1 MKKKHLLLI
10 LIFILAG
17 VVVYLYFS
25 GKKTLHNQNS
35 YTMDLDANY
44 TAKEMWTYTFSDD
57 GIIEVKDSEY
67 IEGENGAKG
76 KQHFEFIGLKKGT
89 VTIIFECKNLET
101 SDAIK
106 QEKVTLVVDKKLT
119 IKKK

>member
-10 LIFILAG
+10 LIFILAC
-17 VVVYLYFS
+17 VVIYLYFS
-25 GKKTLHNQNS
+25 GRKTVSNQNS
-35 YTMDLDANY
+35 YIMELDADFS
-44 TAKEMWTYTFSDD
+44 TKEMWTYTFSND

-67 IEGENGAKG
+67 IEEENGAKG

-89 VTIIFECKNLET
+89 VTITFECKNSET
-101 SDAIK
+101 K
-106 QEKVTLVVDKKLT
+106 QEKVTLVVDKNLN